1 MKKQAKILHLAGVV
15 TGRWLVRTEHSEYV
29 LDLDAMTATR
39 IAGKK
44 ANRWHDEDVTYTL
57 RSVPVV
63 EVGMPMTV
71 LVDHADVAVYS
82 TAVKSIEPI
91 YFDEAA

>member
-15 TGRWLVRTEHSEYV
+15 TGRWLVRTEHSKYV

-63 EVGMPMTV
+63 EVGMPMTG
-71 LVDHADVAVYS
+71 LVYHEDSAVYS
-82 TAVKSIEPI
+82 TRVKHIDPI
-91 YFDEAA
+91 HFDEAA

>member
-1 MKKQAKILHLAGVV
+1 MKKKAKILHLAGVV
-15 TGRWLVRTEHSEYV
+15 TGKWLVRTEHSEYV

-44 ANRWHDEDVTYTL
+44 ANRWHDKDVTYIL

-91 YFDEAA
+91 YFDQAA

>member
-1 MKKQAKILHLAGVV
+1 MKKKAKILHLAGVV

-29 LDLDAMTATR
+29 LDLDAMTVTR

-71 LVDHADVAVYS
+71 LVYHEDSAVYS
-82 TAVKSIEPI
+82 TRVKHIDPI
-91 YFDEAA
+91 HFDEAA

>member
-1 MKKQAKILHLAGVV
+1 MKKKAKILHLAGVV
-15 TGRWLVRTEHSEYV
+15 SGRWLVTTAHSEYV

-39 IAGKK
+39 IAGKE
-44 ANRWHDEDVTYTL
+44 ANRWHDDDVTYIL

-71 LVDHADVAVYS
+71 LVDHEDGCIYS
-82 TAVKSIEPI
+82 TPVKSIDPI

>member
-15 TGRWLVRTEHSEYV
+15 TGKWLVRTQQSEYV

-44 ANRWHDEDVTYTL
+44 ANKWHDEDVTYPL
-57 RSVPVV
+57 LAIP
-63 EVGMPMTV
+63 EVYVGEGMV
-71 LVDHADVAVYS
+71 LEVDHEDVRVHS
-82 TAVKSIEPI
+82 TRVKHIDPI